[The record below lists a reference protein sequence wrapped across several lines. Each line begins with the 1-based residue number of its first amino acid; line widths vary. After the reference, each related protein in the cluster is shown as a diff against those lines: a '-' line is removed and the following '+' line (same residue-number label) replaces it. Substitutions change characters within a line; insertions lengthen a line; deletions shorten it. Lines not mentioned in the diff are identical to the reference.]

1 VGARGQVVAHVSAAA
16 VHRAAGRFAE
26 AQLRLDEAAALVVA
40 PSATAE
46 RVSKERQACVDA
58 ETLSQSEMR
67 AERPHPP

>member
-1 VGARGQVVAHVSAAA
+1 VAALVSAAA

-46 RVSKERQACVDA
+46 LVSKERRACVDA
-58 ETLSQSEMR
+58 ETLSQSDT
-67 AERPHPP
+67 RPHPP